1 MASPIL
7 HPLVLSSSHNI
18 TTSYVGNYFSSCAK
32 LYFFV
37 LSETMYLSAPPTI
50 PAYQVL
56 QRNSQYLPLVL
67 KKKKGVNVGHP
78 RHKNVVSGSILCRQD
93 RGMSAKCANIWLSG
107 QHVADMLATMPA
119 EESPTGRISPR
130 ICNPLNGAAAP
141 SPI

>member
-78 RHKNVVSGSILCRQD
+78 RHKNVVLGSILCRHD
-93 RGMSAKCANIWLSG
+93 SGMSAKCANIWLLG
-107 QHVADMLATMPA
+107 RHVADMSATMLA
-119 EESPTGRISPR
+119 KGNIQW
-130 ICNPLNGAAAP
+130 L
-141 SPI
+141 